1 MMDLPR
7 GALTR
12 LKRADPALGR
22 VINEVGPFALQVGR
36 ADNLLDALLRSIAY
50 QQLSGKAAAT
60 IYGRFRARLGA
71 GEPPHPAAI
80 GALDD
85 EALRAC
91 GLSRQKVTYIRDLCR
106 LVESGELSLDA
117 LGDLGDE
124 EIVVAL
130 TKVRGFGRW
139 SAEMFLMFQLG
150 RLDVWPATDLGIRKG
165 LQRLRSEPEM
175 PSHAEAALRGD
186 PYRPYRTVAAWY
198 LWRSLDNGDGQ
209 GG

>member
-1 MMDLPR
+1 MIELPR

-22 VINEVGPFALQVGR
+22 VIQHVGPFALEVGR
-36 ADNLLDALLRSIAY
+36 ADGPLDALLRAIAY

-60 IYGRFRARLGA
+60 IYGRFRARV
-71 GEPPHPAAI
+71 GEGKAPHPAAI

-91 GLSRQKVTYIRDLCR
+91 GLSRQKVGYIRDLCR
-106 LVESGELSLDA
+106 LVESGELDLAS

-124 EIVVAL
+124 EIITAL
-130 TKVRGFGRW
+130 TRVRGFGRW

-150 RLDVWPATDLGIRKG
+150 RLDVWPSTDLGVRKA
-165 LQRLRSEPEM
+165 LQRLRGEDEM
-175 PSHAEAALRGD
+175 PSHAEAARRGD
-186 PYRPYRTVAAWY
+186 PFRPYRSIAAWY
-198 LWRSLDNGDGQ
+198 LWRSLENGDGQ
-209 GG
+209 MG